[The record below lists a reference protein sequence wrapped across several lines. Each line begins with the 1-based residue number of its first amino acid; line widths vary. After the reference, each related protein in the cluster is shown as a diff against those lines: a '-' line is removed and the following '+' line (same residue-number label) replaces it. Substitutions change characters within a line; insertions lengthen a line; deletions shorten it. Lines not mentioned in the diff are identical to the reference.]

1 MGIWAP
7 SWAFRE
13 GLRRGDTVR
22 SGDVKYF
29 TSPQSTGVPQ
39 RDAVL
44 PLMAA
49 MGIRFVPL
57 DSDWAWA
64 EKAYGVMGT
73 PAAFLIDQEGRI
85 MFRPEVHDAETRMVL
100 ERQVEA
106 LLTRSK

>member
-1 MGIWAP
+1 MLDTYE
-7 SWAFRE
+7 SR
-13 GLRRGDTVR
+13 GLTVLAIN
-22 SGDVKYF
+22 VE
-29 TSPQSTGVPQ
+29 PPQ

-100 ERQVEA
+100 ERQVDA